1 MKRSIYSKMW
11 LRIAACGYLF
21 CLSVLKSLYTIPQNI
36 INGVVIVGSILL
48 VLFAIYSTVV
58 PLECEDEMVLALYA
72 RANNLSDTITQSG
85 LMVVIVLL
93 CAKNYNSEIVISS
106 AVLVSLLSGLM
117 LLVAIIRAISVFHNS
132 KRGI

>member
-1 MKRSIYSKMW
+1 MKRSVYSKIW

-21 CLSVLKSLYTIPQNI
+21 CLSVLKCLYTIPQNI

-48 VLFAIYSTVV
+48 VVFAIYSAVV

-72 RANNLSDTITQSG
+72 RANNLSDAITQSG
-85 LMVVIVLL
+85 LMVVIILL
-93 CAKNYNSEIVISS
+93 CAKNYNREIVVSS
-106 AVLVSLLSGLM
+106 AVLISLLSGLM
-117 LLVAIIRAISVFHNS
+117 LLVAIIRAISVFYNS

>member
-1 MKRSIYSKMW
+1 MKRSIYSKIW

-21 CLSVLKSLYTIPQNI
+21 CLSVLKGLYTIPQNI

-48 VLFAIYSTVV
+48 VVFAIYSAVV

-93 CAKNYNSEIVISS
+93 CAKNYNSEIVVSS
-106 AVLVSLLSGLM
+106 AVLISLLSGLM
-117 LLVAIIRAISVFHNS
+117 LLVAIIRAISVFYNS